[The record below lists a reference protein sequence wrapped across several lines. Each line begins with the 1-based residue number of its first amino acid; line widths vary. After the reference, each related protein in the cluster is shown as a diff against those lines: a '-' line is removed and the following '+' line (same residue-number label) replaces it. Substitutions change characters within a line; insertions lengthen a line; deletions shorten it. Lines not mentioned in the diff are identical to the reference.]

1 MELDVS
7 IAQAHVRPIAL
18 RDLDALLDLARGA
31 GTGFT
36 SLPPVRKVLQKKI
49 ERSLASFAADV
60 DKPGAERYMF
70 VLDRGDG
77 TVTGCCAIEAACGLE
92 EPFYNYRVGLT
103 VQASPSLNVYKRHP
117 TLYLSND
124 LTGTS
129 MLCSLYLHKDARS
142 GGNGA
147 LLSRSRFLFMAAF
160 QRRFADKVIAEM
172 RGVSD
177 EAGRSPFWE
186 GLGRHFFDI
195 EYGAA
200 EHVVGRGN
208 KAVIAELM
216 PRHPIYT
223 ALLPAEAQAVLGQV
237 HPETAPALRFLEKE
251 RFRYQGYVD
260 IFDGGPA
267 VEAPL
272 REIRSVRRSLLLPA
286 LVSDDA
292 VRSGIPQL
300 IANERLHDFRCVLGD
315 ARSERGGVHLSPAAA
330 AALNVASGDTV
341 RVCPM

>member
-1 MELDVS
+1 MTTVS
-7 IAQAHVRPIAL
+7 VIRPIAVD
-18 RDLDALLDLARGA
+18 DLDALLELACSA

-36 SLPPVRKVLQKKI
+36 SLPPVRDVLEKKI
-49 ERSLASFAADV
+49 ARSLASFASTADA
-60 DKPGAERYMF
+60 PRHGRYMF
-70 VLDRGDG
+70 VLEDTADG
-77 TVTGCCAIEAACGLE
+77 SVHGCCAIEAACGLD

-103 VQASPSLNVYKRHP
+103 VQASPSLNVYKRLP

-124 LTGTS
+124 LTGAS
-129 MLCSLYLHKDARS
+129 MLCSLYLHRDARS

-160 QRRFADKVIAEM
+160 PQRFAEKVIAEM

-177 EAGRSPFWE
+177 AAGRSPFWE
-186 GLGRHFFDI
+186 GLGRHFFNI
-195 EYGAA
+195 EYGDA
-200 EHVVGRGN
+200 EHVVGQGN

-223 ALLPAEAQAVLGQV
+223 VLLRPEAQAVLGQV
-237 HPETAPALRFLEKE
+237 HPETLPALHFLEQE
-251 RFRYQGYVD
+251 RFRYQGYID

-272 REIRSVRRSLLLPA
+272 REIRSVRRSMQLPA
-286 LVSDDA
+286 VVAAGADGEARKPL
-292 VRSGIPQL
+292 L
-300 IANERLHDFRCVLGD
+300 IANEKLAGFRCVLVD
-315 ARSERGGVHLSPAAA
+315 AHSDRDGIHLTPDIAE
-330 AALNVASGDTV
+330 ALRIAGGDTV

>member
-1 MELDVS
+1 MNR
-7 IAQAHVRPIAL
+7 VRPIAAG
-18 RDLDALLDLARGA
+18 DLDALVDLARGA

-36 SLPPVRKVLQKKI
+36 SLPPAREVLQAKI
-49 ERSLASFAADV
+49 ARSLASFAETGIDM
-60 DKPGAERYMF
+60 PGLERYMF
-70 VLDRGDG
+70 VLEEGDG
-77 TVTGCCAIEAACGLE
+77 GAMLGCCAIEAACGLD

-103 VQASPSLNVYKRHP
+103 VQASAALNVYKRLP

-124 LTGTS
+124 LTGSS

-142 GGNGA
+142 GGNGG
-147 LLSRSRFLFMAAF
+147 LLSKSRLLFMAAF
-160 QRRFADKVIAEM
+160 PQRFADKVIAEM

-177 EAGRSPFWE
+177 DNGRSPFWD

-200 EHVVGRGN
+200 EHVVGQGN

-223 ALLPAEAQAVLGQV
+223 VLLPAEAQAVLGQV
-237 HPETAPALRFLEKE
+237 HPETAPALRLLERE
-251 RFRYQGYVD
+251 SFRYQGYID

-272 REIRSVRRSLLLPA
+272 RAIRSIRRSQILPA
-286 LVSDDA
+286 IIDDEPMVSPQ
-292 VRSGIPQL
+292 PQL
-300 IANERLHDFRCVLGD
+300 ITNERLQGFRCVL
-315 ARSERGGVHLSPAAA
+315 AEVQSVKGGVLLSPAAA
-330 AALNVASGDTV
+330 QALDLKAGDTV
-341 RVCPM
+341 RLCQA